1 MLRLKLEMLYHN
13 LPVEEAKV
21 TFAELGGAV
30 PVPAPVVE
38 APKRRRRVVPQS
50 SKGAT

>member
-21 TFAELGGAV
+21 RFAELGGSV

-38 APKRRRRVVPQS
+38 VPKRRRRVVPQ
-50 SKGAT
+50 KKMEA